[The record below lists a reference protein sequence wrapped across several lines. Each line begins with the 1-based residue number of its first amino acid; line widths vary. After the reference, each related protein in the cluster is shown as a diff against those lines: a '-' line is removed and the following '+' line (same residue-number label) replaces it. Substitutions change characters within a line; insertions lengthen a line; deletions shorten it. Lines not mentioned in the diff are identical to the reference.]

1 MMMIRWKAPVFV
13 VTSVFLLCCELYGW
27 TSERGSQDG
36 VEGGGKEKVED
47 DNLELVREEDFPTLK
62 EWLEDREVLYQER
75 AR

>member
-27 TSERGSQDG
+27 TSERGSRD
-36 VEGGGKEKVED
+36 EGKEKVED
-47 DNLELVREEDFPTLK
+47 DKLELVREEDFPTLK